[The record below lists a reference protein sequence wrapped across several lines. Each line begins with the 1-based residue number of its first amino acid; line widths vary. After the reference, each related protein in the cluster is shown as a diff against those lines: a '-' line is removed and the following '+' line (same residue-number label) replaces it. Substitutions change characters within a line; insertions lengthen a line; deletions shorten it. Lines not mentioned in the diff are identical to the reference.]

1 MTHVLPVSVI
11 CSLAIHWE
19 GNRMICLESKQML
32 TAAQTTTRKSG
43 VEGFQSVTPYI
54 ISPKSIELDELY
66 GAYDLSQC
74 SEDEQ
79 PAEKWILFIRR
90 SDEIDAMWID
100 HDGNKI
106 LTLINGDRI
115 NSAHE
120 LDEFSVRDA
129 HKTSLRVASPA
140 TVSRAGMIYIDAT
153 ELGWRTYTESWVT
166 AKFRN
171 DEESKVFYRKLFEK
185 RLLPKLLKRIEDRI
199 SKGLMPWAPTTMRLP
214 RKLLHLRRRGQ
225 SEKVPVYLIS
235 IDAVFPAANT
245 VLDYFKDISK
255 HDLIGWDAKG
265 PSWRAVKSMTL
276 HDMIGIPLSIVDAL
290 LKIQRNVLLVGA
302 TGTTAMEDCVGTE
315 LVLLRYLPDTHSF
328 AVGSELLGGNRTT
341 SS

>member
-19 GNRMICLESKQML
+19 GNRMICLESKQPRKLLHANRVLKAFSPLRHTLFRRNLSSWMNY
-32 TAAQTTTRKSG
+32 TA
-43 VEGFQSVTPYI
+43 PMI
-54 ISPKSIELDELY
+54 CPSPFEWKDGI
-66 GAYDLSQC
+66 LSTILKQC

-185 RLLPKLLKRIEDRI
+185 RLLPKLLKFKEMNCHEPVHRC
-199 SKGLMPWAPTTMRLP
+199 SK
-214 RKLLHLRRRGQ
+214 
-225 SEKVPVYLIS
+225 
-235 IDAVFPAANT
+235 IDA
-245 VLDYFKDISK
+245 
-255 HDLIGWDAKG
+255 
-265 PSWRAVKSMTL
+265 
-276 HDMIGIPLSIVDAL
+276 
-290 LKIQRNVLLVGA
+290 
-302 TGTTAMEDCVGTE
+302 
-315 LVLLRYLPDTHSF
+315 
-328 AVGSELLGGNRTT
+328 LG
-341 SS
+341 